1 MRQKL
6 SRIVALAFPLAVAAC
21 TPDAPAPA
29 PGPSAAPASTAT
41 AKATA
46 TATAARP
53 ASSAK
58 VDRSGDPKF
67 ALKEEGGNYVGL
79 VGSECPTGAVVRPA
93 TDKATV
99 AGGKLLVELPHGG
112 CPKWAGYTV
121 VVGKGSPLPYYVC
134 DDVTHDTCEA
144 AGVRTW
150 AFDISEPLKSNNAT
164 AVTYSVPTGVH

>member
-6 SRIVALAFPLAVAAC
+6 SLTVALAFPLLVAAC
-21 TPDAPAPA
+21 TPEAPAPT

-46 TATAARP
+46 TAARSAAP
-53 ASSAK
+53 SAR

-79 VGSECPTGAVVRPA
+79 VGNECPPGAVVRPA
-93 TDKATV
+93 TDKQSV
-99 AGGKLLVELPHGG
+99 AGGKLLIELPHGG

-144 AGVRTW
+144 AGTKTW